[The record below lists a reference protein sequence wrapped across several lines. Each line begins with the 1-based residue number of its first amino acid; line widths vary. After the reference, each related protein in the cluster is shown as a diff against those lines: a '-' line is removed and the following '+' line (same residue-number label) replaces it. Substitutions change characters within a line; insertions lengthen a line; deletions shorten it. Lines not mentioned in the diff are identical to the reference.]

1 MYQWFVC
8 NLQCHITPILPCAFP
23 FCSFIFPLFQMIL
36 TKKQANTFNAT
47 TVTPPANNTNNSK
60 SARSAFFNSQLYVR
74 YDNCPI
80 IFVTSNFVILNPVT
94 MEPRILKPRS
104 RFGCIL
110 EHLPVSEL
118 LLCQLKLLFRVNK

>member
-1 MYQWFVC
+1 
-8 NLQCHITPILPCAFP
+8 
-23 FCSFIFPLFQMIL
+23 MIL

-80 IFVTSNFVILNPVT
+80 IFVMSNFVILNIK
-94 MEPRILKPRS
+94 MYLMN
-104 RFGCIL
+104 L
-110 EHLPVSEL
+110 EKQHTYRLAL
-118 LLCQLKLLFRVNK
+118 LQKLDL